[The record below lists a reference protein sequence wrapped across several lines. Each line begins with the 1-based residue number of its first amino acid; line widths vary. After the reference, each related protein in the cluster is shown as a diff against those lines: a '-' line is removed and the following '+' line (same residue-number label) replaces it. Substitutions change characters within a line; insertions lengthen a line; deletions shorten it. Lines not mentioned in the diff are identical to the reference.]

1 MQWTTEKI
9 RKFAQ
14 MKAEGY
20 SLGEI
25 ADELGC
31 TYAAAATQSRDIKRA
46 QKKAEAA
53 KVAETEVTEV
63 TEPAA
68 PVDTPTEPAA
78 PVEAPTETVD
88 TPTETVDT
96 PTETPAAEKTVSRA
110 DILDRAK
117 AIVTGEREKQ
127 YGKPE
132 DNFAAVA
139 QMWEVYLREQCVG
152 EGADVRIAPEDVAMM
167 MVLLKVGRL
176 MTGDYL
182 ADNYV
187 DICGYVACAGE
198 IARKGAAASVQTAG
212 DAENENMSKCSG
224 EKNGAQRAE

>member
-1 MQWTTEKI
+1 MKWTTEKLNTF
-9 RKFAQ
+9 FA
-14 MKAEGY
+14 MKDQGY
-20 SLGEI
+20 SLAEI
-25 ADELGC
+25 AAELGC
-31 TYAAAATQSRDIKRA
+31 TYYAAQTQSKNMKRTK
-46 QKKAEAA
+46 KKAEVA
-53 KVAETEVTEV
+53 KKMEDRVTEVTEV

-68 PVDTPTEPAA
+68 PI
-78 PVEAPTETVD
+78 EAPTETID
-88 TPTETVDT
+88 TPIES
-96 PTETPAAEKTVSRA
+96 PAVEKTVSRA

-139 QMWEVYLREQCVG
+139 QMWEAYLRGQCVG

-198 IARKGAAASVQTAG
+198 IAGKGATASVQPAG
-212 DAENENMSKCSG
+212 DAENDGTSKQSD
-224 EKNGAQRAE
+224 EINDAQRAKQEA